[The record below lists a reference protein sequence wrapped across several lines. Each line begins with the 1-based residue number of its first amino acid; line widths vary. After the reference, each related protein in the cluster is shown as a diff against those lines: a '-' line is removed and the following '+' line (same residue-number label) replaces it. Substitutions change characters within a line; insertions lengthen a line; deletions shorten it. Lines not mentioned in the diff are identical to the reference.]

1 MTTSPIAMNE
11 QQLEQLIEEI
21 TRQIFC
27 YLGDRQLCELRGLEI
42 DEVVCPGCDQRCVET
57 CPIKARQVMAAGA
70 ARLSAG
76 LARAYAGQRLERHDV
91 GGLRPRSS

>member
-1 MTTSPIAMNE
+1 MPSSSIAMNDGLNE

-57 CPIKARQVMAAGA
+57 CPHQGSSGDGGGRGAVERRAG
-70 ARLSAG
+70 RHRNSA
-76 LARAYAGQRLERHDV
+76 
-91 GGLRPRSS
+91 